1 MLQILLRL
9 GRDQLVFGANRAGI
23 PRASWRSMDHDYS
36 VTALVIGC
44 AIEVHKQLGP
54 GLKEESYENA
64 LCEALARQ
72 NISFDKERTLR
83 VMFEGKAVGKYRP
96 DLIVEQTVVVEIK
109 SVDRLIPLFTS
120 QLISYLKLTKLR
132 VGLILNFNCP
142 RMADG
147 IKRVVL

>member
-1 MLQILLRL
+1 MLLR
-9 GRDQLVFGANRAGI
+9 
-23 PRASWRSMDHDYS
+23 RSMDHDYA
-36 VTALVIGC
+36 VTGLVIGC
-44 AIEVHKQLGP
+44 AIEVHKELGP

-64 LCEALARQ
+64 LCDALARQ
-72 NISFDKERTLR
+72 KISFERERTYH
-83 VMFEGKAVGKYRP
+83 VTFGGKAVGKYRP
-96 DLIVEQTVVVEIK
+96 DLIVEQTVVVEVK

-132 VGLILNFNCP
+132 VGLILNFNAP